1 MERTLSFGEGSR
13 GLNHITSFHPVS
25 RSVAV
30 EICFNFSCTFIVY
43 IGDFLIAGEV
53 VLRCLRISLN
63 LYSNFS
69 VFVLIGDFANEVDS
83 LHE

>member
-1 MERTLSFGEGSR
+1 
-13 GLNHITSFHPVS
+13 
-25 RSVAV
+25 
-30 EICFNFSCTFIVY
+30 VY